1 MFRVTHVR
9 PFSDQMMITFIMGKS
24 GYFIHRDAI
33 FHSPVVDHGVV
44 IWEDGASIVHQ
55 SLYISIVIR
64 MIPVLPVHRVKRTNP
79 SYLFSFGVWL
89 LIRSKKF
96 WENIPDIRPHRSI
109 HIAEGWFAY
118 IACKSEFIIGVL

>member
-24 GYFIHRDAI
+24 GYFIHR
-33 FHSPVVDHGVV
+33 
-44 IWEDGASIVHQ
+44 HQ

-79 SYLFSFGVWL
+79 TYLFSFGVWL